1 MVNNINNMMIGS
13 NIRQMIKVF
22 IKSLQTDSIGNCI
35 IVKDTISNYYYRI
48 KDDETFKLYIS
59 KMKNK
64 IIPFLQVV
72 RFIAFVNSEM
82 DISDDILS
90 FIT

>member
-1 MVNNINNMMIGS
+1 MIGS